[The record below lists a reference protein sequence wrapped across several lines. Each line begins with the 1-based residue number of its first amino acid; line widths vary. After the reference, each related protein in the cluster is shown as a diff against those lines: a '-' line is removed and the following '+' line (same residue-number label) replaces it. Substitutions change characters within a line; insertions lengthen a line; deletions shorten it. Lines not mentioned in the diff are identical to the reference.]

1 MDTLAAETGFIRDN
15 LEKVLRLCEVLHYIN
30 DNPFLSEH
38 LVLKGGTAI
47 NLTVFHLPRLSVDID
62 LDFNKQCTREEMLA
76 IRERL
81 NQDLT
86 NYMFRGGYSLS
97 PNTKNP
103 HSLDSWVFYY
113 QNSVGNKDNI
123 KVEINY
129 SMRHHILPVVAR
141 RITVPFAGH
150 DFDIRVLAPAELFG
164 SKIKALLERAAA
176 RDLYDIHNMIN
187 HHIIVDKE
195 QELLRKIVLFY
206 FIVGGNGN
214 LSTLSKFE
222 HIRRLNFPKIR
233 SSLLPVLRRSDRFD
247 LEAAKVGVIS
257 YFNKLLIYTDK
268 EYSFAENFYQGSYCP
283 ELLFDDAAIAARI
296 QDHPMAVWK
305 MKRNNE

>member
-1 MDTLAAETGFIRDN
+1 MLATETGFIRDN

-47 NLTVFHLPRLSVDID
+47 NLTVFNLPRLSVDID
-62 LDFNKQCTREEMLA
+62 LDFNKKCTREEMLS

-81 NQDLT
+81 NQDIT
-86 NYMFRGGYSLS
+86 NYMFRRDYSLS

-113 QNSVGNKDNI
+113 RNSVGNKDNI

-129 SMRHHILPVVAR
+129 SMRQHILPAVTR
-141 RITVPFAGH
+141 RINVPFLEH
-150 DFDIRVLAPAELFG
+150 DFDIQVLALVELFG

-176 RDLYDIHNMIN
+176 RDLYDIHNMIDLY
-187 HHIIVDKE
+187 IIADKE

-206 FIVGGNGN
+206 LIVGGKCD
-214 LSTLSKFE
+214 LSTLPQFE
-222 HIRRLNFPKIR
+222 QIRRLNFPNIR
-233 SSLLPVLRRSDRFD
+233 SSLLPVLRRNEHFD
-247 LEAAKVGVIS
+247 VEATKVEVVE
-257 YFNKLLIYTDK
+257 FLHRLLIFTDK
-268 EYSFAENFYQGSYCP
+268 ERSFAEEFHRGNYQP
-283 ELLFDDAAIAARI
+283 ELLFDDADIVARI
-296 QDHPMAVWK
+296 QDHPMAIRK
-305 MKRNNE
+305 MVNKIQD